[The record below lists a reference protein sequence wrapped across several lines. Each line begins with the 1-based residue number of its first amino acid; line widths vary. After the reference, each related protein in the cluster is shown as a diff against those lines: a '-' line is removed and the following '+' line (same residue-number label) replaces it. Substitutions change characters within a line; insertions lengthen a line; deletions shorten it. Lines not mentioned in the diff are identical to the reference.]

1 MFSKVGAL
9 LADKGREVYSVAP
22 SDSVARAAEEM
33 SRHNVGAAVVLEQD
47 RLAGIVTER
56 DLLRKVVAGKRDA
69 ASTTVSDVMT
79 RDVVALGLDDDLE
92 EALALVHA
100 RHIRHLP
107 VVADGQV
114 VGLVTSGD
122 LTRWAVR
129 DRTVQLDILMESGQ
143 REFPL

>member
-1 MFSKVGAL
+1 MVVAEARVGPAQHQL
-9 LADKGREVYSVAP
+9 EPTHEDDLRRKHADLRQRK
-22 SDSVARAAEEM
+22 
-33 SRHNVGAAVVLEQD
+33 ND